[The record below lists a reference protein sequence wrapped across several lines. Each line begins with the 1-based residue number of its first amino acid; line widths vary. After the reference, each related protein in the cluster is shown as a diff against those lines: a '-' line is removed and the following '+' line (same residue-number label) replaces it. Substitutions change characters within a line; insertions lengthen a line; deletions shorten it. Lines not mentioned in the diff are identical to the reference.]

1 MSVRRE
7 KEIAS
12 NAPATNRKASQWI
25 RYRLASNVGKLRQ
38 VHGYTQ
44 EELAA
49 HCCMHKSYI
58 GNVEQGTINITL
70 SSLEA
75 LATGLAC
82 TEWELLK

>member
-1 MSVRRE
+1 MSVRDKME
-7 KEIAS
+7 ATP
-12 NAPATNRKASQWI
+12 NAATNRKASQWI
-25 RYRLASNVGKLRQ
+25 RFRLASNVGKLRQ
-38 VHGYTQ
+38 SRGYTQ

-70 SSLEA
+70 ASLEA
-75 LATGLAC
+75 LATGLGC